1 MLLFYPT
8 FNISRIIYYL
18 TYNCGFKDCIA
29 SWDEVEPELM
39 KCIAILYISPWILI
53 LIGIYL
59 YEVLPKQYGIRRHPL
74 FFLIDPFKKK
84 IGDAVNPL
92 PIEHRLDAEYGT
104 LDEEVEKEHQKAVKL
119 ENKSGIPLVV
129 SGLSKQYPGSDF
141 MSLKDLNLVL
151 EKDEIF
157 GLLGPNGAGKTTF
170 FSIMTGM
177 YEPSSGEAWVDGNS
191 IKESITKVQEKVG
204 YCPQFDI
211 LWDELT
217 VEEHLA
223 FYCNLKNVPSN
234 LKQKNIDEALENTKL
249 TPFRAFLV
257 KELSG
262 GMKRRLS
269 LGISL
274 VGNPAIVF
282 LDEPTTG
289 LDPEN
294 KRQIWSILSKCKKDK
309 SIILTTHLME
319 EAEVLSE
326 RIGIIIKG
334 QLRCIGTQYQLK
346 RSFGDGFKLVLN
358 MEEEENDESTYN
370 EEKLKKVIDFVSE
383 IFPNSLVKEK
393 FKNSLVI
400 EVIE

>member
-1 MLLFYPT
+1 M
-8 FNISRIIYYL
+8 
-18 TYNCGFKDCIA
+18 
-29 SWDEVEPELM
+29 
-39 KCIAILYISPWILI
+39 
-53 LIGIYL
+53 